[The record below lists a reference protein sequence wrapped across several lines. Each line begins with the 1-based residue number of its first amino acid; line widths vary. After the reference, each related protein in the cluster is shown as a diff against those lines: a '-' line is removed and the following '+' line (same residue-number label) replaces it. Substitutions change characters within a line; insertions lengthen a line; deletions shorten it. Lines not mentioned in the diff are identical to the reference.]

1 MAFEKVFDDQSR
13 YLCGDEERRA
23 TLRRRREDPVNPTTL
38 NGIDFLE
45 VVDGE
50 AAGISPALDLHRQR
64 ILLIQCFGDA
74 PQGLEPS
81 NIRIAG
87 GVRTTGIRALWVR
100 RLDDLHQTAGSPQG
114 DLPTPVRDFL
124 QDPDFDRFER
134 SRVLAVGTNV
144 RGDFSTYELGL
155 IAPND
160 GDPSTPEPR
169 PLAGFDPRLVTVA
182 FAFKVECPSPLDC
195 KHEPDCPPEN
205 TAAPD
210 FSYLAK
216 DWSSFRRLM
225 LDRLSVTVPDWKER
239 HAVDQGVATVEMLAW
254 VADQLSYFQDA
265 AVTEAY
271 LGTARRR
278 VSVARHA
285 RLVDYF
291 VDQGAAARVWVAFE
305 IDPAADGAVLPGP
318 QSGLTAADRRSGTTV
333 VSRLPGRENAVLAVA
348 ERSEARRFGANIF
361 ETTETVA
368 LFAAHNR
375 MSLYTWS
382 DKDCCLPAGAER
394 ATLLGAF
401 PNLQRGDVLVFE
413 EVLGP
418 ETGVAAD
425 ADPTK
430 RHAVRLIEVVESEDP
445 LMTTDPLD
453 PFVVTEIRWHRE
465 DAPRFPICISA
476 TLDDGTELTDVSV
489 ARGNVVLADQGD
501 TLDPETLPVVPEDQ
515 DELGPT
521 RFRPLLA
528 EGPLTHNAPL
538 DGVTM
543 PIDADRVTMSADDI
557 PSAAAAVTLGNS
569 APSVWLDDQTRLW
582 QPRQDLL
589 GSGAF
594 SEDFVAEIE
603 DDGRARLRF
612 GDGEHGLS
620 PAAGTA
626 FEAVYRVGQGPSG
639 NVGADTLSHVLL
651 EPDPGILR
659 VRNPLPAWGGRSPES
674 VEDIRRDA
682 PEAFRVQE
690 RAVTAE
696 DYAHIAERHP
706 EISKAAARLR
716 WTGSW
721 TTVFITVD
729 RVGGRKVD
737 EDFEQQIE
745 DFLGRYRLAGQ
756 DVEVDGPIFV
766 PLELDLH
773 ICVQPGHPRSD
784 VVREVH
790 ARLGSGVLA
799 DGRCAFFH
807 PDRWTFGRPV
817 YLSPILA
824 EAMAVEGVES
834 VGVDRFQRWG
844 RSADG
849 EKDQGVL
856 DIHSLEIA
864 RLDNDPSR
872 PENGVLTL
880 HAGGGR

>member
-1 MAFEKVFDDQSR
+1 MLDMPIFDSQSR
-13 YLCGDEERRA
+13 YICGDEERRA
-23 TLRRRREDPVNPTTL
+23 TLRRRRADPVNPTTL

-50 AAGISPALDLHRQR
+50 TGGVSPALDAHRQR

-74 PQGLEPS
+74 PTDLEPA
-81 NIRIAG
+81 NIALEG
-87 GVRTTGIRALWVR
+87 GVRLTGIRAVWVR
-100 RLDDLHQTAGSPQG
+100 RLDDLHQTADSPQG
-114 DLPTPVRDFL
+114 DLPTVVRSFL

-134 SRVLAVGTNV
+134 TRVLAIGTNA

-155 IAPND
+155 IADND

-169 PLAGFDPRLVTVA
+169 PLPGFDPRLVTVS

-195 KHEPDCPPEN
+195 KNEPDCPPDSRP
-205 TAAPD
+205 TPD

-216 DWSSFRRLM
+216 DWGSFRGLM

-239 HAVDQGVATVEMLAW
+239 HTVDQGVATVEMLAW

-291 VDQGAAARVWVAFE
+291 VDQGAAARAWIAFE
-305 IDPAADGAVLPGP
+305 VGPAADGTVLPGP
-318 QSGLTAADRRSGTTV
+318 QKGLTSGDRKAGSTV
-333 VSRLPGRENAVLAVA
+333 VSQLPGRLSAVLPLA
-348 ERSEARRFGANIF
+348 ERTEARRFGAKIF
-361 ETTETVA
+361 ETTESAV
-368 LFAAHNR
+368 LFSAHNR
-375 MSLYTWS
+375 MPFYTWS
-382 DKDCCLPAGAER
+382 DQDCCLPAGAQR
-394 ATLLGAF
+394 ATLLGAY
-401 PNLQRGDVLVFE
+401 PNLRRGDVLIFE

-418 ETGVAAD
+418 ETGQPAD
-425 ADPTK
+425 ADPGR
-430 RHAVRLIEVVESEDP
+430 RHAVRLIEVAESEDP
-445 LMTTDPLD
+445 LMTTPLD
-453 PFVVTEIRWHRE
+453 PFVVTEIRWHAD
-465 DAPRFPICISA
+465 DAPPFPICLSA

-489 ARGNVVLADQGD
+489 ARGNVVLADHGD
-501 TLDPETLPVVPEDQ
+501 TLDLEALPLVPEDR

-521 RFRPLLA
+521 LFRPLLT
-528 EGPLTHNAPL
+528 EGPLSHHATTQGIL
-538 DGVTM
+538 
-543 PIDADRVTMSADDI
+543 IADETDRALISSDDI
-557 PSAAAAVTLGNS
+557 PPASAARTVG
-569 APSVWLDDQTRLW
+569 PSSPAIWLDDQTRIW
-582 QPRQDLL
+582 QPQPDLL
-589 GSGAF
+589 SSGAS
-594 SEDFVAEIE
+594 SEAFVAEIE

-620 PAAGTA
+620 PAPETA
-626 FEAVYRVGQGPSG
+626 FDAVYRIGQGPTG
-639 NVGADTLSHVLL
+639 NVGADTLSHVLV

-674 VEDIRRDA
+674 VEDVRRDA

-690 RAVTAE
+690 RAVTPD
-696 DYAHIAERHP
+696 DYARMAERHP
-706 EISKAAARLR
+706 EVSKAAARLR

-721 TTVFITVD
+721 TTVFVTID
-729 RVGGRKVD
+729 RRGGRRVD
-737 EDFEQQIE
+737 EAFEQQIE

-766 PLELDLH
+766 PLELALH
-773 ICVQPGHPRSD
+773 VCVKPGHSRSD
-784 VVREVH
+784 VLRELL

-807 PDRWTFGRPV
+807 PDRWTFGQPV
-817 YLSPILA
+817 FLSAIVA
-824 EAMAVEGVES
+824 EAMDVQGVES
-834 VGVDRFQRWG
+834 VAVEDFRRWG
-844 RSADG
+844 RGDAG

-856 DIHSLEIA
+856 DIHGLEIA